1 MNLQGTY
8 TALVTPFTQ
17 DGEKVDY
24 EALKKII
31 EFQVDGGVAGLV
43 PCGTTGESPTLT
55 HDEHRAVIAKT
66 IEWAKERGQ
75 ATIMAGTGSN
85 STAEA
90 VELTKSAANDGADC
104 ALVVNPYYNKPT
116 QEGLYRHFS
125 TVADAAQIPIVL
137 YNIPGRTG
145 IKIELAT
152 MKKLADHANIIAV
165 KEATGDLGYMAQQ
178 LGELPSDFI
187 LLSGDDNLTLPLI
200 ALGGKGVVSVVSNLL
215 PGKVS
220 KMIQYALEG
229 QLEPAR
235 KLFFELLPLCNQ
247 MFVETNPIPVKF
259 AAAQLGLCAN
269 ILRLPMTPLA
279 SQYEAQVKTAMEQAS
294 S

>member
-1 MNLQGTY
+1 MNLQGTF
-8 TALVTPFTQ
+8 TALVTPFSQ
-17 DGEKVDY
+17 DGKTVDY

-31 EFQVDGGVAGLV
+31 SFQLEGGVAGLV

-55 HDEHRAVIAKT
+55 HNEHRQVIAKT
-66 IEWAKERGQ
+66 VEWAKEKRN
-75 ATIMAGTGSN
+75 TIIMAGTGSN
-85 STAEA
+85 STTEA
-90 VELTKSAANDGADC
+90 VELTQSAASDGADC

-125 TVADAAQIPIVL
+125 TVADSSQIPIVL

-145 IKIELAT
+145 INIELST
-152 MKKLADHANIIAV
+152 MKKLAAHDNIIAV

-178 LGELPSDFI
+178 LGELPADFA

-220 KMIQYALEG
+220 QMVKHALNGE
-229 QLEPAR
+229 LEFAR

-247 MFVETNPIPVKF
+247 MFIQTNPVPVKF
-259 AAAQLGLCAN
+259 AAAHLGLCAN
-269 ILRLPMTPLA
+269 VLRLPMTPLESELEA
-279 SQYEAQVKTAMEQAS
+279 SVIKAMEQAS
-294 S
+294 

>member
-1 MNLQGTY
+1 VNLQGTF
-8 TALVTPFTQ
+8 TALVTPFSQ
-17 DGEKVDY
+17 DGKTVDY

-31 EFQVDGGVAGLV
+31 SFQLEGGVVGLV

-55 HDEHRAVIAKT
+55 HNEHRQVIAKT
-66 IEWAKERGQ
+66 VEWAKEKRN
-75 ATIMAGTGSN
+75 TIILAGTGSN
-85 STAEA
+85 STTEA
-90 VELTKSAANDGADC
+90 VELTQSAASDGADC

-125 TVADAAQIPIVL
+125 TVADSSQIPIVL

-145 IKIELAT
+145 INIELST
-152 MKKLADHANIIAV
+152 MKKLAAHDNIIAV

-178 LGELPSDFI
+178 LGELPADFA

-220 KMIQYALEG
+220 QMINHALNGE
-229 QLEPAR
+229 LEFAR

-247 MFVETNPIPVKF
+247 MFIQTNPVPVKF
-259 AAAQLGLCAN
+259 AAAHLGLCAN
-269 ILRLPMTPLA
+269 ILRLPMTPLESELEA
-279 SQYEAQVKTAMEQAS
+279 SVIKAMEQAS
-294 S
+294 